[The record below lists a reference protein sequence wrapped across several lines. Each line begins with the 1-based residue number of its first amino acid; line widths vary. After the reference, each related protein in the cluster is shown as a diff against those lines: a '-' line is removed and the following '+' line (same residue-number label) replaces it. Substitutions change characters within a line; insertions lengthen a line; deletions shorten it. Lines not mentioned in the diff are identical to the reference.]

1 MNKQR
6 NAEPASPGMDGRVR
20 AWWVWKQ
27 LLGQSSPCAGR
38 PWWPCS
44 VAQRMRYR
52 LLPRGSGRD
61 RLRSP
66 LHPQT
71 PPTPLVSSATAPL
84 SPLTL
89 GGDVVRVMH
98 QQLAHYTLQ
107 GRRQQPRYRPH
118 SLMQRQF
125 PSQACDRKEPGG
137 DGPAPRGTST
147 KPPLPPPWP
156 SGSLN

>member
-98 QQLAHYTLQ
+98 QQLHIIL
-107 GRRQQPRYRPH
+107 YR
-118 SLMQRQF
+118 
-125 PSQACDRKEPGG
+125 GG
-137 DGPAPRGTST
+137 GSSRGTDPTASCRGNSPARPAT
-147 KPPLPPPWP
+147 GRSQEGTGPLLAAPALSHHCRLP
-156 SGSLN
+156 GLLDR